1 MRPLRIG
8 LVGVN
13 MALLAA
19 FWPLTDE
26 LLSADA
32 SRRTAFKPSSVSLPV
47 TNSWPEQPELARPLF
62 RAGPSPAEHEDPQ
75 GTGSSPNMRLLG
87 IVLTEQRRIAVL
99 ERDGATLR
107 VAEGDDLDGWQ
118 VARIEPRKVRL
129 ENSEQH
135 IDILLDMPA
144 DAP

>member
-1 MRPLRIG
+1 MLIS
-8 LVGVN
+8 VN
-13 MALLAA
+13 MALLGA
-19 FWPLTDE
+19 FWPVTDE
-26 LLSADA
+26 LLSTDK
-32 SRRTAFKPSSVSLPV
+32 SLRTTFKPSSVLLPV
-47 TNSWPEQPELARPLF
+47 PHSWPEQPELARPLF
-62 RAGPSPAEHEDPQ
+62 RVGPSPAEHEDPP

-107 VAEGDDLDGWQ
+107 VEEGDDLNGWQ

-129 ENSEQH
+129 KNSEQH
-135 IDILLDMPA
+135 IDVLLDTPA